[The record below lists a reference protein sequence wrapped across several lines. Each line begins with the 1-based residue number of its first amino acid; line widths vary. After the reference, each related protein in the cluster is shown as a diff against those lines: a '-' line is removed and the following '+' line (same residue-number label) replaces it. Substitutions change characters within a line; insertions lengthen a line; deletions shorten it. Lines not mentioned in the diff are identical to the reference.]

1 MLVTTQTHN
10 TEVSIL
16 SYKHFT
22 LEERKYLQQLLSEGL
37 SFRKIAGI
45 LERSPS
51 TISREVNRNK
61 AKYKPHRKPDNPYW
75 YNHWHAYRCY
85 IRRRREQ
92 VREALHPET
101 KEWDYIISGL
111 QKYWSPETICG
122 RWHMEFPER
131 KPLCV
136 STIYRYIKLE
146 KFQGITVK
154 QHLRRRGKFIL
165 PRNSCYNSIQPDRII
180 PQWPEEIRNRIR
192 IGDWEGDTVYGGV
205 GKGLLVSLVDRKSRY
220 LRIGFLAKRSA
231 ADTRSLIVELLRGLP
246 VNSVSL
252 DNGAEFSEF
261 RKLEEHLHTLVYFA
275 EPHKPWQR
283 GTNENTNDIIRF
295 FFPKG
300 CDFLS
305 VSYEDIRAVENLINN
320 RPRKC
325 LNWRSP
331 AEVFAECVA
340 LA

>member
-1 MLVTTQTHN
+1 M
-10 TEVSIL
+10 
-16 SYKHFT
+16 SYTHFT
-22 LEERKYLQQLLSEGL
+22 LEERKYLQQLLSEGY
-37 SFRKIAGI
+37 SFRKIAEI

-61 AKYKPHRKPDNPYW
+61 AKYRPHRKPDNKYW
-75 YNHWHAYRCY
+75 YNHWHAYKCY

-92 VREALHPET
+92 VRAALLPET
-101 KEWDYIISGL
+101 KEWNYIVEGL
-111 QKYWSPETICG
+111 KQYWSPETICG
-122 RWHMEFPER
+122 RWNEEFPER

-136 STIYRYIKLE
+136 STIYRYIKLG
-146 KFQGITVK
+146 KFKEITVK
-154 QHLRRRGKFIL
+154 QHLRRRGKFML
-165 PRNSCYNSIQPDRII
+165 PRNACYNSIQPDRII
-180 PQWPEEIRNRIR
+180 PEWPDEIRNRIR

-231 ADTRSLIVELLRGLP
+231 ADTRLVIEKLLHGLP
-246 VNSVSL
+246 VKSVSL
-252 DNGAEFSEF
+252 DNGSEFSEF
-261 RKLEEHLHTLVYFA
+261 RKLEEQLHTLVYFA

-300 CDFLS
+300 FDFRTITDRDIQI
-305 VSYEDIRAVENLINN
+305 VEDLINN

-325 LNWRSP
+325 LGWKTP
-331 AEVFAECVA
+331 AEILEESVA
-340 LA
+340 LG

>member
-1 MLVTTQTHN
+1 
-10 TEVSIL
+10 L
-16 SYKHFT
+16 SYTHFT
-22 LEERKYLQQLLSEGL
+22 LEERKYLQQLLSEGY
-37 SFRKIAGI
+37 SFRKIAEI

-61 AKYKPHRKPDNPYW
+61 AKYRPHRKPDNKYW
-75 YNHWHAYRCY
+75 YNHWHAYKCY

-92 VREALHPET
+92 VRAALPPET
-101 KEWDYIISGL
+101 KEWNYIVEGL
-111 QKYWSPETICG
+111 KQYWSPETICG
-122 RWHMEFPER
+122 RWNEEFPER

-136 STIYRYIKLE
+136 STIYRYIKLG
-146 KFQGITVK
+146 KFKEITVK
-154 QHLRRRGKFIL
+154 QHLRRRGKFML
-165 PRNSCYNSIQPDRII
+165 PRNACYNSIQPDRII
-180 PQWPEEIRNRIR
+180 PEWPDEIRNRIR

-231 ADTRSLIVELLRGLP
+231 ADTRLVIEKLLHGLP
-246 VNSVSL
+246 VKSVSL
-252 DNGAEFSEF
+252 DNGSEFSEF
-261 RKLEEHLHTLVYFA
+261 RKLEEQLHTLVYFA

-300 CDFLS
+300 FDFRTITDRDIQI
-305 VSYEDIRAVENLINN
+305 VEDLINN

-325 LNWRSP
+325 LGWKTP
-331 AEVFAECVA
+331 AEILEESVA
-340 LA
+340 LG

>member
-1 MLVTTQTHN
+1 M
-10 TEVSIL
+10 
-16 SYKHFT
+16 SYTHFT
-22 LEERKYLQQLLSEGL
+22 LEERKYLQKLLSEGY
-37 SFRKIAGI
+37 SFRKIADI

-51 TISREVNRNK
+51 TISREVRRNK
-61 AKYKPHRKPDNPYW
+61 AKYRPHRKPDNPYW
-75 YNHWHAYRCY
+75 YNHWHAYKCY

-92 VREALHPET
+92 VREALRPET
-101 KEWDYIISGL
+101 KEWNFIVTGL
-111 QKYWSPETICG
+111 KQYWSPETICG
-122 RWHMEFPER
+122 RWHKDFPER

-136 STIYRYIKLE
+136 STIYRYIKLG

-154 QHLRRRGKFIL
+154 QHLRRRGKFML
-165 PRNSCYNSIQPDRII
+165 PRNSSYNSIQPDRII

-192 IGDWEGDTVYGGV
+192 IGDWEGDTVYGGI

-231 ADTRSLIVELLRGLP
+231 TDTRLLIGELLRGLP
-246 VNSVSL
+246 VKSVSL
-252 DNGAEFSEF
+252 DNGSEFSEF
-261 RKLEEHLHTLVYFA
+261 RKLEEQLHSLVYFA

-300 CDFLS
+300 FDFRS
-305 VSYEDIRAVENLINN
+305 VTHEHIQFVESLINN

-325 LNWRSP
+325 LGWNTP
-331 AEVFAECVA
+331 AEILDGCVA
-340 LA
+340 LP

>member
-1 MLVTTQTHN
+1 M
-10 TEVSIL
+10 
-16 SYKHFT
+16 SYTHFT
-22 LEERKYLQQLLSEGL
+22 LEERKYLQQLLSEGY
-37 SFRKIAGI
+37 SFRKIAAI

-61 AKYKPHRKPDNPYW
+61 AKYKPHSKPDNKYW
-75 YNHWHAYRCY
+75 YNHWRAQNLY

-92 VREALHPET
+92 VRAALQPDT
-101 KEWDYIISGL
+101 AQWDYIVKKL
-111 QKYWSPETICG
+111 QVFWTPEEIAN
-122 RWHMEFPER
+122 RWNRDYPNR

-136 STIYRYIKLE
+136 STIYRYIKSG
-146 KFQGITVK
+146 KFHGITVK
-154 QHLRRRGKFIL
+154 QHLRRRGKFML

-180 PQWPEEIRNRIR
+180 PDWPEEIRNRIR

-220 LRIGFLAKRSA
+220 LRIGFLDKRSA
-231 ADTRSLIVELLRGLP
+231 TGTRLVIEKLLSGLP
-246 VNSVSL
+246 VKSVSL
-252 DNGAEFSEF
+252 DNGSEFSEF
-261 RKLEEHLHTLVYFA
+261 RKLEEQLHTLVYFA

-283 GTNENTNDIIRF
+283 GTNENTNDLVRF

-300 CDFLS
+300 FDFRT
-305 VSYEDIRAVENLINN
+305 VTDEDIQFVEDLINN

-325 LNWRSP
+325 LGWKTP
-331 AEVFAECVA
+331 AEILEESVA

>member
-1 MLVTTQTHN
+1 M
-10 TEVSIL
+10 
-16 SYKHFT
+16 SYTHFT
-22 LEERKYLQQLLSEGL
+22 LEERKYLQQLLSEGY
-37 SFRKIAGI
+37 SFRKIAEI

-61 AKYKPHRKPDNPYW
+61 AKYRPHRKPDNKYW
-75 YNHWHAYRCY
+75 YNHWHAYKCY

-92 VREALHPET
+92 VRAALPPET
-101 KEWDYIISGL
+101 KEWNYIVEGL
-111 QKYWSPETICG
+111 KQYWSPETICG
-122 RWHMEFPER
+122 RWNEEFPER

-136 STIYRYIKLE
+136 STIYRYIKLG
-146 KFQGITVK
+146 KFKEITVK
-154 QHLRRRGKFIL
+154 QHLRRRGKFML
-165 PRNSCYNSIQPDRII
+165 PRNACYNSIQPDRII
-180 PQWPEEIRNRIR
+180 PEWPDEIRNRIR

-231 ADTRSLIVELLRGLP
+231 ADTRLVIEKLLHGLP
-246 VNSVSL
+246 VKSVSL
-252 DNGAEFSEF
+252 DNGSEFSEF
-261 RKLEEHLHTLVYFA
+261 RKLEEQLHTLVYFA

-300 CDFLS
+300 FDFRTITDR
-305 VSYEDIRAVENLINN
+305 DIQIVENLINN

-325 LNWRSP
+325 LGWKTP
-331 AEVFAECVA
+331 AEILEESVA
-340 LA
+340 LG